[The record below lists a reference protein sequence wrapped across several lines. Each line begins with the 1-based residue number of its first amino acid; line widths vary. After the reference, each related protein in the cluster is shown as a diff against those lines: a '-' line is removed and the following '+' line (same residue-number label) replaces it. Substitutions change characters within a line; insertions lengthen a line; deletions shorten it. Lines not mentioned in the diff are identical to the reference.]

1 MAGPNYTSVNIT
13 KEQHE
18 QLKRIADFKKV
29 KITHVGVEMAAEY
42 IERFMDKH
50 GEVMA
55 EMEELEKRMSQ
66 LRMQFKEP
74 KK

>member
-1 MAGPNYTSVNIT
+1 MARPNYTSINVTN
-13 KEQHE
+13 EQHE
-18 QLKRIADFKKV
+18 QLKKIADFKKI
-29 KITHVGVEMAAEY
+29 KITQVGMEMAAEY

-66 LRMQFKEP
+66 LRTQFEKP

>member
-1 MAGPNYTSVNIT
+1 MWAW
-13 KEQHE
+13 K
-18 QLKRIADFKKV
+18 
-29 KITHVGVEMAAEY
+29 MAAAY

-66 LRMQFKEP
+66 LRIQFKEP

>member
-1 MAGPNYTSVNIT
+1 MCAW
-13 KEQHE
+13 K
-18 QLKRIADFKKV
+18 
-29 KITHVGVEMAAEY
+29 MAAAY

>member
-1 MAGPNYTSVNIT
+1 MSRR
-13 KEQHE
+13 KQHE
-18 QLKRIADFKKV
+18 KLKRIADFKKA
-29 KITHVGVEMAAEY
+29 KITHVGAGTAAEY

-55 EMEELEKRMSQ
+55 EMEELENRMAQ